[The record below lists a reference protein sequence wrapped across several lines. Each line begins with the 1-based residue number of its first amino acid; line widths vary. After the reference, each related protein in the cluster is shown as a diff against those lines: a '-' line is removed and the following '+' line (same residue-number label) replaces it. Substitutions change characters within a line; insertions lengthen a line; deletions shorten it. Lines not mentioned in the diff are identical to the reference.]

1 MQDARCVGAVLRQS
15 SGEALLVLSPR
26 SPRRDLLKP
35 CWAIL
40 RSASHDMQVA
50 GPFCVYVP
58 TTLGASPSRRRVALR
73 ARSFMFGSRGRRSFG
88 LDSPSAP
95 LCPSP
100 GHRAVSASP
109 AAHRPSHPVPNPR
122 LSRSCVGVIF
132 GLGVISASLGGHRRW
147 SEARLKQS
155 RGHGVTRPLRALA
168 NTSP

>member
-1 MQDARCVGAVLRQS
+1 MQDARCVGAVSRQS

-40 RSASHDMQVA
+40 RLPSHDMQVA

-122 LSRSCVGVIF
+122 LSRSCVGVIL